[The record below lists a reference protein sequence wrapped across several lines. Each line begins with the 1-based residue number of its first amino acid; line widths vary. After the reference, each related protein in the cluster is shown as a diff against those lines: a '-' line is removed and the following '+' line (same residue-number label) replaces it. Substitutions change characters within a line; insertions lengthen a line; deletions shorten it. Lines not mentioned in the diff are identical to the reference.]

1 MQPAIS
7 QRRRGRGDMERN
19 RLNERRM
26 RVLGFPHCPNFRD
39 LGGYKTAD
47 GKAQLRYGQLYRH
60 GRLSELSAHER
71 AHLGEQVSSPRI
83 QRNSQWYARPVAA
96 ELSGAG

>member
-47 GKAQLRYGQLYRH
+47 GKVFGYHAYDSH
-60 GRLSELSAHER
+60 KT
-71 AHLGEQVSSPRI
+71 
-83 QRNSQWYARPVAA
+83 
-96 ELSGAG
+96 GACKYF